1 MKTYTQILSLLIGGI
16 ALILAIQTPAESLK
30 KTFQAAKGGEY
41 TPPTAAEIK
50 IAEKLFFFV
59 LQGQRGKNIQ
69 KAWAQQGFIMRTLI
83 HKGIPF
89 TVIQEMKNQ
98 RTGRGFY
105 LFRQGDNLPLALQAP
120 HTYHDKFTRHI
131 GRKFMR
137 DGHYAA
143 LAWNTVSRY
152 EADIAHLN
160 HTIFQAFT
168 RAFARRYPTGSIV
181 QLHGFSQQKR
191 KSQRGQEADMILSNT
206 FNTPSE
212 RVLMAYRCL
221 SINLS
226 NYVVRLY
233 PYGIMDLGGLGNSNA
248 KTLLEHGFKN
258 FVHIE
263 MSHKMRRR
271 LRYSRRIRRQFNDCL
286 QSRSFS
292 SGPIIMAKSANG
304 KTRSGYNLLWVE
316 PSEIMA
322 EYPENLLW
330 RLKGRDRLIGE
341 EYAYQ
346 SDTGIRLRR
355 EANNQQKV
363 LLPLK
368 RRVSVLVGT
377 EVSVMGMI
385 RISGQAKLFVQLK
398 WYSKIRRGGEL
409 PQLAQ
414 QIELEVPAKDQW
426 FPFRVDIIVPS
437 EAKAVKSTF
446 QLLPPESEEA
456 TADFDHIRLVAW
468 GRANESSST
477 LQATERNH
485 KLSKQSAKVGW
496 ATALLPELE

>member
-1 MKTYTQILSLLIGGI
+1 MKTYTQILSLFLGSI
-16 ALILAIQTPAESLK
+16 ALILAMQTPAESLK

-41 TPPTAAEIK
+41 QPPTAAEIK
-50 IAEKLFFFV
+50 IAEKLFLFV
-59 LQGQRGKNIQ
+59 LQGQRGENLR

-89 TVIQEMKNQ
+89 IAIQEMENQ

-105 LFRQGDNLPLALQAP
+105 LFRQKGSLPLALQSP
-120 HTYHDKFTRHI
+120 HTYYDRFTRHI
-131 GRKFMR
+131 GRKLMR

-143 LAWNTVSRY
+143 LAWNTVSRHD
-152 EADIAHLN
+152 ADMAHLD

-168 RAFARRYPTGSIV
+168 RAFAQRYPKGTIV

-191 KSQRGQEADMILSNT
+191 KSRRAQAADMILSNT

-221 SINLS
+221 STNLS
-226 NYVVRLY
+226 NHVVRLY
-233 PYGIMDLGGLGNSNA
+233 PYEIMDLGGLGNRNA

-263 MSHKMRRR
+263 MSLEMRRR
-271 LRYSRRIRRQFNDCL
+271 LRYSSRVRRQFSACL
-286 QSRSFS
+286 QARSFS

-304 KTRSGYNLLWVE
+304 QTRSGYNLLWVE
-316 PSEIMA
+316 PSEVMA
-322 EYPENLLW
+322 EYPESLLW
-330 RLKGRDRLIGE
+330 RLKGDDRLIGE

-346 SDTGIRLRR
+346 SDAGMRLRR

-368 RRVSVLVGT
+368 RRVSVLAGT
-377 EVSVMGMI
+377 EVSIMGML
-385 RISGQAKLFVQLK
+385 RIDGQAKLFVRLK

-414 QIELEVPAKDQW
+414 QIELEVPAKEQW
-426 FPFRVDIIVPS
+426 FPFRVDLIVPS

-446 QLLPPESEEA
+446 QLLPPESGEA

-468 GRANESSST
+468 GRANESSQAI
-477 LQATERNH
+477 QATEENH
-485 KLSKQSAKVGW
+485 QLSKPSVKTGW